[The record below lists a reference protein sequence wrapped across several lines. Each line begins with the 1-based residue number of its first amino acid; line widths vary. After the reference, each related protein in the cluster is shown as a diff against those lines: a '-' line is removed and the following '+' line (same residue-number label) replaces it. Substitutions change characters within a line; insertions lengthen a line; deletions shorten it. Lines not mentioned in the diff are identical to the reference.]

1 MLEWRKFLFY
11 FSPVLLL
18 LLLITTVHFKTDLS
32 AFIIAGENAEE
43 TLLANEM
50 QSGALSRRYLIS
62 VDFKQEQQ
70 SVANNFTGKFKAQ
83 LKAIKG
89 VAEVWS
95 VGQQADILNTVQS
108 VYSHYAGAFYSLN
121 PQKDL
126 PGIFNPEALAQRAV
140 FLKNALLSP
149 QAPLVKKIA
158 KQDPLLLTLKS
169 FESDG
174 NQLQKQIINKN
185 SQYLNLILETDA
197 AGLDAS
203 QQSRIQA
210 EIYQVFKH
218 LIQGQPTQYQLEMT
232 GVPVFAAATQNL
244 IQGDI
249 TLISVLSSVALML
262 LFLIIFRSI
271 SALVQVFTLLI
282 IIILSAILITSWAF
296 GDVHIMT
303 IAIGSTLVGI
313 CIDYPIHAIAHAQAE
328 DITQRG
334 RVIARIWPSMVLGG
348 VTTLIG
354 YMALGVSGYPGF
366 QQVSVYAA
374 TGIILA
380 LFLTRFVLPILIS
393 TKKQRVLSIPAVD
406 CWMRICSFYRPQI
419 LFALLIVLLISI
431 YSLKSLHWMQ
441 DLQELT
447 PELNYLKQN
456 DKRIRSRM
464 VSIEPGRFIL
474 ISGQTVEAVLQ
485 KTEQVYPLLD
495 QLKQRGALTD
505 YIGLYPWLLSAR
517 QQQQNLSLLQQY
529 LTDSNVSNWQQAI
542 RQQGLSLK
550 HLGRPDYSGVKPLT
564 LEKVFKTP
572 VKRLVDSRIMV
583 TKDKTVAIIWLAG
596 HQPEAIK
603 KAFET
608 VEGARYFSQRDLLNN
623 MTQNYTERAQLLLLT
638 GLMIIILILIVRY
651 KSLIKSLQTLAPAL
665 MAAFFI
671 LGFWAIAG
679 VAISFLHLVGYL
691 LVVAICVDYGIFYQE
706 NRSGNLAVT
715 YQAMA
720 ASMLT
725 SALAFGCLSSAE
737 STSLKILASV
747 VALGVLVGFLL
758 CPVLIKH
765 PANEV

>member
-1 MLEWRKFLFY
+1 MLDWRKFLFY

-18 LLLITTVHFKTDLS
+18 LLLITTVQFKTDLS

-43 TLLANEM
+43 TILANEM

-62 VDFKQEQQ
+62 VAIKQEQL
-70 SVANNFTGKFKAQ
+70 SFANNFAGKFKAQ
-83 LKAIKG
+83 LKAIEG

-108 VYSHYAGAFYSLN
+108 VYSHYAGALYSLN
-121 PQKDL
+121 PQQDL
-126 PGIFNPEALAQRAV
+126 GKIFNPEALAQRAV

-149 QAPLVKKIA
+149 QASLVKKIA

-169 FESDG
+169 FKSAG
-174 NQLQKQIINKN
+174 NQLQKKTVNKN

-210 EIYQVFKH
+210 KIYQVFNQ
-218 LIQGQPTQYQLEMT
+218 LIQADPTQYQLEMT

-249 TLISVLSSVALML
+249 TLISILSSIALMF

-271 SALVQVFTLLI
+271 SALVQVFTLLVI
-282 IIILSAILITSWAF
+282 VILSAILTTSWVF
-296 GDVHIMT
+296 GDVHVMT

-328 DITQRG
+328 GIQQRS
-334 RVIARIWPSMVLGG
+334 RVIARIWPSMLLGG

-380 LFLTRFVLPILIS
+380 LLLTRFVFPILIT
-393 TKKQRVLSIPAVD
+393 TKKQHSLSIPAVD
-406 CWMRICSFYRPQI
+406 CWMLICSQYRDRI
-419 LFALLIVLLISI
+419 LFALLILLLISI

-447 PELNYLKQN
+447 PELNYLKEN

-464 VSIEPGRFIL
+464 VTIEPGRFIL
-474 ISGQTVEAVLQ
+474 ITGQTVEAVLQ

-495 QLKQRGALTD
+495 QLKQQGALTD

-517 QQQQNLSLLQQY
+517 QQQQNLAWLQKH
-529 LTDSNVSNWQQAI
+529 LTDSNLTNWQQAI
-542 RQQGLSLK
+542 KQQGLSLK
-550 HLGRPDYSGVKPLT
+550 HLGQPDYSGGTLLT
-564 LEKVFKTP
+564 LEMVFRTP
-572 VKRLVDSRIMV
+572 VKRLIDSRIMV
-583 TKDKTVAIIWLAG
+583 TDDKAIVIIWLAE
-596 HQPEAIK
+596 HQPEAVK
-603 KAFET
+603 MAFEAID
-608 VEGARYFSQRDLLNN
+608 GARYFSQRDLLNN
-623 MTQNYTERAQLLLLT
+623 MTQTYTERAQLLLLA
-638 GLMIIILILIVRY
+638 GLMIIILILIMRY
-651 KSLIKSLQTLAPAL
+651 KSLIKSMQTLAPAL

-706 NRSGNLAVT
+706 NRSGNLAIT

-765 PANEV
+765 PANE